1 MERSQRNF
9 LILGVGALLL
19 LLIGFYVLVLGPQRE
34 ELAERQDE
42 RDAREEQLAQLD
54 AEVARLEEIRSRAP
68 EIERE
73 LLELSRRVP
82 EQPEVPTVV
91 VQVEEIA
98 DEAGVTQLLVEPG
111 DPEQP
116 EDGGD
121 YTIVPITM
129 SFEGGYDELQE
140 FLLRLKNLTRL
151 VAVENVV
158 YEVAEEEGEDG
169 EQNQQDA
176 GEGRSLQIEL
186 GAELYAQPGEEG
198 IQTVEPPEDAET
210 EDDSDE

>member
-1 MERSQRNF
+1 MERSQRNI
-9 LILGVGALLL
+9 LILGAGAVLLL
-19 LLIGFYVLVLGPQRE
+19 LVGYYVLLLGPQRA
-34 ELAERQDE
+34 ELADRQDE

-54 AEVARLEEIRSRAP
+54 AEVARLEGIQSRAP

-82 EQPEVPTVV
+82 GQPEVPTVV

-111 DPEQP
+111 EPEQP

-121 YTIVPITM
+121 YTVIPITM
-129 SFEGGYDELQE
+129 TFEGGYDELQE
-140 FLLRLKNLTRL
+140 FLLRLRNLTRL

-158 YEVAEEEGEDG
+158 YQAAEEGAGG
-169 EQNQQDA
+169 EQTQQDA
-176 GEGRSLQIEL
+176 GQGRSLQVEMD
-186 GAELYAQPGEEG
+186 AELYAQPGEEG
-198 IQTVEPPEDAET
+198 IQTSAPP
-210 EDDSDE
+210 DSAGTDGSGE